1 MQGITT
7 LFEERSL
14 LLIVLNNLS
23 KNHKSCKS
31 NVLPRKHVLC
41 YLDYLQ

>member
-14 LLIVLNNLS
+14 LLIVLNNLL
-23 KNHKSCKS
+23 KNHKSYVSQMYHQESKFFAI
-31 NVLPRKHVLC
+31 
-41 YLDYLQ
+41 